1 MMEMQS
7 SFIIMIAVVIVITF
21 IMAIGALTTAVI
33 TLRRAKRTQA
43 TLDIIFEG
51 KKAKD
56 LEDVIV
62 HNNIKLTN
70 FDTEIQELFNISNT
84 INTQSNKGLHKIGL
98 VRFNPFQ
105 DYTGNQSFALA
116 LLNSKKNG
124 LILSSIHTR
133 EGTRI
138 YVKEIHNGAPVNNE
152 LTNEEQ
158 TAISKAK

>member
-1 MMEMQS
+1 MLEIQS
-7 SFIIMIAVVIVITF
+7 SYIILSAVVIVLTF
-21 IMAIGALTTAVI
+21 IMAISALTAAII

-43 TLDIIFEG
+43 MIDIIFEG

-56 LEDVIV
+56 LEEIIV
-62 HNNIKLTN
+62 HNNQKLKD
-70 FDTEIQELFNISNT
+70 FDTEIQELFNISNA
-84 INTQSNKGLHKIGL
+84 INIQANKGLHKIGL

-138 YVKEIHNGAPVNNE
+138 YVKEIQDGIPINNE

-158 TAISKAK
+158 EAISSAK